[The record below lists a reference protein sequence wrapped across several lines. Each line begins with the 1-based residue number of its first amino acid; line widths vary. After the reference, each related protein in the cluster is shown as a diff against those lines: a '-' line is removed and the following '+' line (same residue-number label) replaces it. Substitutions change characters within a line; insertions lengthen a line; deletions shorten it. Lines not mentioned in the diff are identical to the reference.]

1 MSSKFRKFVMLVMA
15 AAISLSLV
23 GCGNGGSSDD
33 DRTVEVLYTG
43 WNNIAMESDYDKNP
57 YKKYIDETYDIDY
70 KVSLTADLQNEL
82 AKRFSSSKTR
92 KPDVILFTTE
102 DYTSMKTLYNQG
114 FFVSDYTP
122 YLAQVP
128 RFAEVFEES
137 AAAKAKLTEN
147 GKIVALTLPG
157 EEPVWMHKIRK
168 DWVEQYAGGKIP
180 ETVDELL
187 AMAAKVKAAD
197 DKQYLF
203 TGAGENKNF
212 NTLENFQFMFGDYND
227 WYVKDNA
234 VSHPI
239 LDGSREKFLSFM
251 RTIHQNGYIDPNWY
265 TQNWTQKKI
274 NLNGGKVG
282 IDWYPPAIATDY
294 MFFNNDDEQ
303 NATGIWANMPMPTD
317 TPGTARR
324 GAAQSTFRNFIVISA
339 DAVKNEEKMGKILR
353 LLNDMLYP
361 TDGTAREDSL
371 YMKIRWG
378 LGIDNYML
386 GEGKEIEPILR
397 DGVDT
402 GFVTYYYTMN
412 EKNHTRYNYGASWD
426 YGVLMATTDDRVVE
440 YLNAKQY
447 GQSAFDYI
455 DLFNDALEYYAGAQN
470 YNYGEMLNLNATVQN
485 NLDNLVNEYEI
496 TYVLGTNKLSYAEFV
511 EQWRSYGGDTMKASA
526 ESQFR
531 AAGLIR

>member
-1 MSSKFRKFVMLVMA
+1 
-15 AAISLSLV
+15 
-23 GCGNGGSSDD
+23 
-33 DRTVEVLYTG
+33 
-43 WNNIAMESDYDKNP
+43 
-57 YKKYIDETYDIDY
+57 
-70 KVSLTADLQNEL
+70 
-82 AKRFSSSKTR
+82 
-92 KPDVILFTTE
+92 
-102 DYTSMKTLYNQG
+102 
-114 FFVSDYTP
+114 
-122 YLAQVP
+122 
-128 RFAEVFEES
+128 
-137 AAAKAKLTEN
+137 
-147 GKIVALTLPG
+147 
-157 EEPVWMHKIRK
+157 
-168 DWVEQYAGGKIP
+168 
-180 ETVDELL
+180 
-187 AMAAKVKAAD
+187 
-197 DKQYLF
+197 
-203 TGAGENKNF
+203 
-212 NTLENFQFMFGDYND
+212 MFGDYND

-339 DAVKNEEKMGKILR
+339 DAAKNEEKMGKILR